1 MLDETALL
9 AALRNHDP
17 AAFRQ
22 LFETHADKIYRLAVS
37 QLQDEVEADG
47 VVQDTF
53 LRLIEKLDQFEGRSK
68 LSTWLYRV
76 AYNICQDR
84 LRKRGRTTGF
94 EAVSDDDGEL
104 FIPKIFVDWS
114 NTPQA
119 CLNSAEITTAINTAI
134 DQLPDSLRTV
144 FILREIEGV
153 STKEAATIL
162 NLSVSNIKVRLHRAR
177 LVLREDL
184 SVLFGGLVGA
194 ET

>member
-1 MLDETALL
+1 MLNEKSLL
-9 AALRNHDP
+9 TALRNRDP

-22 LFETHADKIYRLAVS
+22 LFEAHSDKIYRLAVA

-53 LRLIEKLDQFEGRSK
+53 LRLIEKIDQFEGRSK

-84 LRKRGRTTGF
+84 LRVRGRTTGF
-94 EAVSDDDGEL
+94 DAISDEDGEL
-104 FIPKIFVDWS
+104 FMPKIFVDWS

-119 CLNSAEITTAINTAI
+119 CLNSAEIVSTINTAI
-134 DQLPDSLRTV
+134 DQLPDRLRTV
-144 FILREIEGV
+144 FILREIEDI
-153 STKEAATIL
+153 STKEVATIL
-162 NLSVSNIKVRLHRAR
+162 ELSVSNVKVRLHRAR

-184 SVLFGGLVGA
+184 SVTFGSLMGA
-194 ET
+194 ES